1 MTRAG
6 AGRRWGLL
14 GAVLAIPLLAGPA
27 GAQQASVQ
35 AGGELAVKTVRQI
48 EALLAEKAQR
58 TLAQR
63 KVSSQLLPARQDQQ
77 YSVALRQ
84 APVEVAADETVMV
97 DILADVTPEVLA
109 RIRSLGGT
117 VINSVPKYRG
127 IRARLPLAD
136 VEPLA
141 GLDAVQS
148 IHPAAQAVTRKDDT
162 SEGDVAHRANSARTI
177 HSVDGTGIG
186 IGVLSNGVDT
196 LSARQSSGD
205 LPDRVTVLPRKEGE
219 GSEGTAMLEIVHDL
233 APGADLY
240 FATASGGGEPLL
252 ASNLEALCEAGAD
265 VIVDD
270 VYFLREAAF
279 QDGIVAQAVNA
290 AVADGCVVISA
301 GGNGGNKNDGSSG
314 VWEGDYAAGSSLS
327 VNGVSVG
334 VLHDFGGGVVK
345 NRITQDS
352 PFGYVLQWAD
362 PQGASTNDYDLFL
375 VDADDNVLAS
385 STDIQNGR
393 QDPVELIFSIADN
406 HADARLLIVKTA
418 GAADRYLRLDANA
431 GRLATSTAGNL
442 FGHSAAANVI
452 TVAAV
457 DVRAAR
463 GAGGVFNGTE
473 SVRRSNSDGPR
484 RIFFEADGT
493 AITPGNFSS
502 TGGRVLQ
509 KPDLAAA
516 TCVSTS
522 TPGFSR
528 FCGSSAAAP
537 HAAAIAALML
547 EAAGGPDN
555 VTLTN
560 LRTAMTGSALDIEA
574 TGVDQ
579 DSGAGIVMAPG
590 AVDAVD
596 VPVADRNGAPT
607 VVDGMLPNRT
617 LIGGAG
623 AVTADVANSFS
634 DRDDDVLTYTALSND
649 PDRVAVTRTGSQL
662 RLTPRWPG
670 PAMVA
675 VRATDPSGLSVVASF
690 SVMVSAGNRDYD
702 LDDDNFIDVGNLAQ
716 LDAMRYDLNGDGVL
730 DDASVWRSYYAA
742 GAFAQGAIDMGCPG
756 GCIGYE
762 LTENLN
768 FDTDGSGGPDS
779 GDDYW
784 NGGEGWAPIGGAGV
798 QAVQRRYLLA
808 DPFSAIFEGNGRTIG
823 SLFIDT
829 DTVVFAGLFGYA
841 TSEIR
846 NVGLIDA
853 DVTGTPLAAGL
864 AGYNVGEIRAS
875 YVTGRVSGVE
885 NVGGLVGINV
895 FGGGI
900 RGSYAT
906 ASVSGDDDVG
916 GLAGDNRGEIT
927 AAYATGR
934 VSGDSDVGGLV
945 GNNQSTGEIR
955 AAYATGPVSGDS
967 GVGGLV
973 GTSGGGQVIAGYWDT
988 STSGRTQSAGG
999 TGRTTAQLQAPTDDT
1014 GIYADW
1020 DDDLWDIGEADE
1032 YPVLVVDFDG
1042 NNSATWQEFGYQLR
1056 EGPALTTTANETRV
1070 NLNWEAVAASHWIP
1084 PPGVAYTLYRD
1095 DGTAVEALAENTGSR
1110 TYADTD
1116 FIAGVTY
1123 AYQVAAVVAGG
1134 EATRNGWLSVRV
1146 LDTTAPRLSL
1156 VSITSDPGTD
1166 GIYAA
1171 GDRIVVTA
1179 AFDEA
1184 VTVTGTPRVKLEVGG
1199 EERTADYA
1207 DGSGTGALVFEYKV
1221 AEGESDDDGVSIAA
1235 DGIDLNRGT
1244 IADAS
1249 DNAAVLTHPA
1259 VSPRSGHRVDGVRP
1273 VLEDTGGAVVNGSI
1287 LTLNYDELLD
1297 GGSTPPESAFTVRG
1311 GDRTR
1316 TVSDVGISGRAVI
1329 LTVDPAVEH
1338 GEEGIRVSYR
1348 AGSGAR
1354 LIRDVPGNEAAGLS
1368 NEPVTNETPDTTA
1381 PTVDSVEISSDPG
1394 TDRTYAAGEEIRVTV
1409 TFSETVEVTGTP
1421 RLTIELG
1428 SGRRTANYQGGS
1440 GTAALVFGYEVADGD
1455 SDTDGLAVE
1464 ADSLSG
1470 GTIEDTSDNPAE
1482 LDHDGLAA
1490 DSNHNVDGV
1499 KPRLAASGGA
1509 VVNGTK
1515 LTLTYDEPLDGSSMP
1530 VPGDF
1535 TVSGGDRVR
1544 TVTGVRVNGSAVE
1557 LTLDVGAEHLEAGIQ
1572 VSYTPGDNPI
1582 RDVPG
1587 NDAEALSREPVTNDT
1602 PDTTAPTVRSLAITS
1617 NPGSDQTYAAGDE
1630 IEVTVTFDETVEVE
1644 GTPQLRL
1651 RVGTRTRTAG
1661 YETGTGAAA
1670 LVFAYEVADGDDD
1683 TDGVSIEAGR
1693 IDRNGG
1699 TITDDAENRADLAH
1713 EAVAPQAGHKV
1724 DGVRPVLVST
1734 AVDSSSLTLTY
1745 REALDEGSRPAPG
1758 DFTVH
1763 VDGSGRTVSGVS
1775 VSDTVVTLTL
1785 NPAVVHGDTGI
1796 RVSYAPD
1803 TDPIRDAVG
1812 NDAIALSNRSVTNT
1826 TGAPNTAPQI
1836 TSPSSFDVPE
1846 NQTVA
1851 RRLAARD
1858 TDPGDEVTG
1867 WAIVGGTDRG
1877 QFTITSDTGD
1887 LNFRTAPDFEAP
1899 GDNEYE
1905 VTVEVKSGAGAR
1917 ELEAEQTIT
1926 LRVTDER
1933 EPPGVPEPPVFSGE
1947 TADILTVNWSEPDN
1961 TGPPITDYDVQYRE
1975 KGTGRFIDGQH
1986 EGPGLSLT
1994 LDDLE
1999 PGTVY
2004 EVQVRATNDE
2014 GTSDWSESG
2023 EGMTVTPLTVQ
2034 MTSDIEP
2041 PMEGP
2046 FTVRFSFSEP
2056 VTGFSSS
2063 DIESGQNPACSDDQN
2078 NPVFCDPGIG
2088 RLDTVDNRV
2097 FTNTVTPGTNGV
2109 AHNYTLTLTVSR
2121 EAVRSSAGNKP
2132 NEEGALEVRVAPP
2145 GVTLPI
2151 SAIGRTPSPGNG
2163 QVTLRWNTPANTG
2176 GAPIVRYEYRWA
2188 ESGGEFSG
2196 WMRVGPAQRSATV
2209 PNLTNGT
2216 EYVFELRGVNAL
2228 GYGGVETM
2236 RATPPPVVIRPP
2248 PPPPP
2253 PPTTGGGGGG
2263 GGGGRDRP
2271 PSYPGTIRAA
2281 GGDGAV
2287 TLRWEAPASRGS
2299 SRIQHYEYRID
2310 GEGEWI
2316 STGSTDRAHTIAGLI
2331 NGRVYVFHLRAVSAA
2346 GAGSHRISPEATP
2359 VADLDF
2365 THFANGGFVTSTLA
2379 LVNAGAYPVRPAIY
2393 FYDQDGDPIAVRRV
2407 VELTPDL
2414 EVADDG
2420 ALRPRTVMNPLE
2432 ELTIASHGRGGQRVG
2447 SVTVRAPS
2455 SIGGVLRF
2463 DIPNLGVAGV
2473 ADSPTLRDALL
2484 PVRRQEMGI
2493 NTGVAVRN
2501 RGTATLTLQC
2511 GLMRDGAVIEE
2522 ADIRLAVNGQ
2532 DSRFI
2537 DQVFPAA
2544 DTSDFAGSVRCTAP
2558 EPGLF
2563 SAVAF
2568 ELDGIHR
2575 IFTTLPVVPVPT
2587 PAVPQQEQEEEQ
2599 EQEQQQD
2606 ATRLD
2611 FTHFANGGKIVSSL
2625 VLVNAGANPV
2635 RPAIYFYDQ
2644 QGDPIAAQSLV
2655 DLTEELEIG
2664 DDGALSP
2671 GTAMN
2676 PLGELTISSHGRGVL
2691 KVGSVAVTAEGPIG
2705 GVLRFDIPALGVA
2718 GVGDSPPVRDALVP
2732 VRRQDGGI
2740 NTGVAVHNRDAT
2752 ALLVRCRLMR
2762 DGVVLEETMIPLAAN
2777 GQDSRFIDQVFP
2789 TADTSDFVGSVR
2801 CLTPEPGLFSAVA
2814 FELDG
2819 IHRIFTTLP
2828 VVPVVEVP

>member
-77 YSVALRQ
+77 YSVARRQ

-127 IRARLPLAD
+127 IRARLPLAA
-136 VEPLA
+136 VESLA

-148 IHPAAQAVTRKDDT
+148 IHPADQAVTRKDDT

-196 LSARQSSGD
+196 LSARQSSDD
-205 LPDRVTVLPRKEGE
+205 LPDRVTVLPRKEGW

-270 VYFLREAAF
+270 VYFPREAAF

-301 GGNGGNKNDGSSG
+301 GGNGGNKKDGTSG

-327 VNGVSVG
+327 VNGESVG

-352 PFGYVLQWAD
+352 RFGYVLQWAD
-362 PQGASTNDYDLFL
+362 PLGASTNDYDLFL

-385 STDIQNGR
+385 STNSQNGR
-393 QDPVELIFSIADN
+393 QDPVEMIFSIVDN
-406 HADARLLIVKTA
+406 HANDRLLIVKTA
-418 GAADRYLRLDANA
+418 GAADRYLRLDANQ

-442 FGHSAAANVI
+442 FGHSAAANAI

-484 RIFFEADGT
+484 RIFFEPDGT

-528 FCGSSAAAP
+528 FCGTSAAAP

-555 VTLTN
+555 VTLAN

-596 VPVADRNGAPT
+596 VPGADRNGAPT

-634 DRDDDVLTYTALSND
+634 DPDNDMLTYTALSND

-662 RLTPRWPG
+662 RLTPGWPG

-702 LDDDNFIDVGNLAQ
+702 LDDDNLIDVGNLAQ

-762 LTENLN
+762 LTEDLD

-798 QAVQRRYLLA
+798 QAVGRRYLLA

-823 SLFIDT
+823 NLFIDT

-853 DVTGTPLAAGL
+853 DVTGTVLAAGL
-864 AGYNVGEIRAS
+864 AGYNVSEIRAS

-895 FGGGI
+895 VDGGI

-1032 YPVLVVDFDG
+1032 YPVLIVDFDG

-1287 LTLNYDELLD
+1287 LKLNYDELLD
-1297 GGSTPPESAFTVRG
+1297 GGSTTPESAFTVRG

-2263 GGGGRDRP
+2263 GGGRDRP

-2281 GGDGAV
+2281 GGDGEV
-2287 TLRWEAPASRGS
+2287 TLTWDAPSSQGS

-2316 STGSTDRAHTIAGLI
+2316 STGSTDRAYTIAGLI

-2484 PVRRQEMGI
+2484 PVRRQDGGI

-2732 VRRQDGGI
+2732 VRRQADGI
-2740 NTGVAVHNRDAT
+2740 NTGVALHNRDAT